1 MIDEFPQMGY
11 ESEIATHF
19 RQCIHSNIHTQY
31 TTTATDTKKVK
42 KMQRVIILFAP
53 PSLIIIRMIPSVL
66 AAVLDIWY
74 QGGLISIYMYKLSQ
88 EWKIITEKKVAKI
101 ITNICMKKILAI
113 EANSPLLSQ
122 KYHFSPRFSSQC
134 IADEKN

>member
-1 MIDEFPQMGY
+1 MSFPRWGMKVKSQLIFANAY
-11 ESEIATHF
+11 IVTY
-19 RQCIHSNIHTQY
+19 TQY

-74 QGGLISIYMYKLSQ
+74 
-88 EWKIITEKKVAKI
+88 
-101 ITNICMKKILAI
+101 
-113 EANSPLLSQ
+113 
-122 KYHFSPRFSSQC
+122 
-134 IADEKN
+134 